1 MIPRETVFLVVD
13 DVNIMRS
20 MTVSLLRAARMEHI
34 LSAANGRE
42 ALQILER
49 QHVDIVLSDWN
60 MPVMTGLEL
69 LKALRENPRTAST
82 PFVMITVDAARERVS
97 EAIAAGV
104 TDLVIKPFTSGQLL
118 DRIDKVMARQKRTA
132 PPAPPAAAPAPR
144 VQAPSQP
151 PTVLVVDDTPVNL
164 QLNYE
169 LLKDEFRVRT
179 ASSGPKAL
187 EICHSENPPD
197 LVLLDVMMPGMDG
210 FEVAQQLR
218 NHPNSETIPVIFVTA
233 KTDEESRMKGLEL
246 GAVDFVAK
254 PIDPSVLLPRVR
266 NFMRYVALQK
276 QLQANADAMM
286 EAAQMRE
293 GVELMTRH
301 DLGKPLAEIAGM
313 AQALAARP
321 GLNDVES
328 KQADQIADA
337 IFKVIDTINLS
348 TEIFNIELGRSR
360 PNIQPVDVGQ
370 LLARAAEAAMQ
381 ACAGKAVDIAL
392 DSPDNT
398 GKLVALADPMFCHT
412 IFHRLIRGA
421 CEKAPAQAHVAV
433 TAACNDRIQ
442 INLTMPGSVPAAL
455 RDQFFKKR
463 AGNEMNDGAI
473 QGGYE
478 VKLLTE
484 AQGGQ
489 VDLQAS
495 EGEDRTTVTVSL
507 PKAK

>member
-13 DVNIMRS
+13 DISIMRS
-20 MTVSLLRAARMEHI
+20 MTVSLLRAAKVEHI

-49 QHVDIVLSDWN
+49 QHVDIILSDWN

-69 LKALRENPRTAST
+69 LKTLRENPRSAST

-104 TDLVIKPFTSGQLL
+104 TDLVIKPFTSGQLI
-118 DRIDKVMARQKRTA
+118 DRIEKVLARQKQAT
-132 PPAPPAAAPAPR
+132 PPTLQPATPVPR
-144 VQAPSQP
+144 MQAPSQP

-233 KTDEESRMKGLEL
+233 KTDEESRTKGLEL

-254 PIDPSVLLPRVR
+254 PIDPTILLPRVR
-266 NFMRYVALQK
+266 NFMRYVGLQK

-286 EAAQMRE
+286 EAAHMRE

-301 DLGKPLAEIAGM
+301 DLGKPLAEIAGL

-321 GLNDVES
+321 GLGEVES
-328 KQADQIADA
+328 KQASQIADA
-337 IFKVIDTINLS
+337 VFKVLDTVNLS
-348 TEIFNIELGRSR
+348 TEIVKIELGRSR
-360 PNIQPVDVGQ
+360 PNAQPVDVGR
-370 LLARAAEAAMQ
+370 LLEQAADAAMH
-381 ACAGKAVDIAL
+381 ACAGKEVGVVL
-392 DSPDNT
+392 DCPDNT
-398 GKLVALADPMFCHT
+398 GKLLAHADPTFCHT
-412 IFHRLIRGA
+412 IFHRLIRSA
-421 CEKAPAQAHVAV
+421 CEAAPARSRVTV
-433 TAACNDRIQ
+433 TATCSDHVRVT
-442 INLTMPGSVPAAL
+442 LTKPGSTPAAI

-463 AGNEMNDGAI
+463 AGDELNDGAM

-489 VDLQAS
+489 VGMQAS
-495 EGEDRTTVTVSL
+495 DEEDRTTITVSL